1 MGAGLAGFYND
12 GKEKKHEVYVEEYV
26 LSYLKREADS
36 LQLSEIYFYGQ
47 RENGGRKILVY
58 GAGREKG
65 IAAFAGYELLTELVC
80 RLTQAG
86 PVFMLRGADGACKA
100 VGFQVFYENNEAM
113 QSFLIGWTGSAEK
126 GRTKEESAGRET
138 AVFPVAPSEAKMKKQ
153 AVHGA
158 ISVQLCLIMVALVAI
173 VISSTDS
180 YDKMEQLG
188 QSAKEVFFA
197 IENQETEQVA
207 EDPGEKKEILVERN
221 VTAEKIREPEEP
233 VTAENADRQQEPDFP
248 DKETA
253 QTAAAES
260 DKEPQESVLE
270 PAVDKQEE
278 SPDKAEDDEKE
289 EDDSAD
295 AGEEED
301 KENKS
306 EEDTQDDGEQ
316 SDEENEEALSRSI
329 TRYYEVEKGDTL
341 YTISQ
346 KIYGDISRVEKI
358 CEVNQISD
366 PDTIRSGQKIILP

>member
-1 MGAGLAGFYND
+1 M
-12 GKEKKHEVYVEEYV
+12 KEKKHEIYVEEYV

-86 PVFMLRGADGACKA
+86 PVFMLRGADGSCKA

-113 QSFLIGWTGSAEK
+113 QSFLIEWTGSAEK

-138 AVFPVAPSEAKMKKQ
+138 AVFPVVSEAKMKKQ
-153 AVHGA
+153 VVHGA

-197 IENQETEQVA
+197 IENQETEEVA
-207 EDPGEKKEILVERN
+207 KNPGEKKEILVERN
-221 VTAEKIREPEEP
+221 VAAEKTLATEI
-233 VTAENADRQQEPDFP
+233 AEGQQEPDSS

-253 QTAAAES
+253 QTAVEPDAES
-260 DKEPQESVLE
+260 QESVLE
-270 PAVDKQEE
+270 PIEDKQEE
-278 SPDKAEDDEKE
+278 STDKAGDDEKE
-289 EDDSAD
+289 EEDSTD
-295 AGEEED
+295 SGEEEE
-301 KENKS
+301 KENQS
-306 EEDTQDDGEQ
+306 EEDTQDDGAQ
-316 SDEENEEALSRSI
+316 SEEENEEALSRSI

-366 PDTIRSGQKIILP
+366 PDSIRSGQKIILP

>member
-1 MGAGLAGFYND
+1 MTGRLERMGTGLAGFYND
-12 GKEKKHEVYVEEYV
+12 MKEKKHEIYVEEYV

-86 PVFMLRGADGACKA
+86 PVFMLRGADGSCKA

-113 QSFLIGWTGSAEK
+113 QSFLIEWTGSAEK

-138 AVFPVAPSEAKMKKQ
+138 AVFPVVSEAKMKKQ
-153 AVHGA
+153 VVHGA

-188 QSAKEVFFA
+188 RSAKEVFFA
-197 IENQETEQVA
+197 IENQETEEVA
-207 EDPGEKKEILVERN
+207 KNPGEKKEILVERN
-221 VTAEKIREPEEP
+221 VAAEKTL
-233 VTAENADRQQEPDFP
+233 VTEIAEGQQEPDSS

-253 QTAAAES
+253 QTAVEPDAES
-260 DKEPQESVLE
+260 QESVLE
-270 PAVDKQEE
+270 PIEDKQEE
-278 SPDKAEDDEKE
+278 STDKAGDDEKE
-289 EDDSAD
+289 EEDSTD
-295 AGEEED
+295 SGEEEE
-301 KENKS
+301 KENQS
-306 EEDTQDDGEQ
+306 EEDTQDDGVQ
-316 SDEENEEALSRSI
+316 SEEENEEALSRSI

-366 PDTIRSGQKIILP
+366 PDSIRSGQKIILP

>member
-1 MGAGLAGFYND
+1 MTGRLERMGTGLAGFYND
-12 GKEKKHEVYVEEYV
+12 MKEKKHEIYVEEYV

-86 PVFMLRGADGACKA
+86 PVFMLRGADGSCKA

-113 QSFLIGWTGSAEK
+113 QSFLIEWTGSAEK

-138 AVFPVAPSEAKMKKQ
+138 AVFPVVSSEAKMKKQ
-153 AVHGA
+153 VVHGA

-173 VISSTDS
+173 VISSTDN

-197 IENQETEQVA
+197 IENQETEEVA
-207 EDPGEKKEILVERN
+207 KNPGEKKESLVERN
-221 VTAEKIREPEEP
+221 VAAEKTLETEI
-233 VTAENADRQQEPDFP
+233 AEGQQEPDSS
-248 DKETA
+248 DMETA
-253 QTAAAES
+253 QTAAEPDAES
-260 DKEPQESVLE
+260 QESVLE
-270 PAVDKQEE
+270 PIEDKQEE
-278 SPDKAEDDEKE
+278 STDKAGDDEKE
-289 EDDSAD
+289 EEDSTD
-295 AGEEED
+295 SGEEEE
-301 KENKS
+301 KENQS
-306 EEDTQDDGEQ
+306 EEDTQDDGAQ
-316 SDEENEEALSRSI
+316 SEEENEEALSRSI

-366 PDTIRSGQKIILP
+366 PDSIRSGQKIILP

>member
-1 MGAGLAGFYND
+1 MTGRLERMGAGLAGFYND
-12 GKEKKHEVYVEEYV
+12 MKEKKHEIYVEEYV

-86 PVFMLRGADGACKA
+86 PVFMLRGADGSCKA
-100 VGFQVFYENNEAM
+100 TGFQVFYENNEAM
-113 QSFLIGWTGSAEK
+113 QSFLIEWTGSAEK

-138 AVFPVAPSEAKMKKQ
+138 AVFPVALPEAKMKKQ
-153 AVHGA
+153 VVHGA

-197 IENQETEQVA
+197 IENQETEEVA
-207 EDPGEKKEILVERN
+207 KNPGEKKEILVERN
-221 VTAEKIREPEEP
+221 VTAEI
-233 VTAENADRQQEPDFP
+233 AEGQQEPDSS

-253 QTAAAES
+253 QTAAESDAES
-260 DKEPQESVLE
+260 QESVLE
-270 PAVDKQEE
+270 TIEDKQEE
-278 SPDKAEDDEKE
+278 SPDQVGDDEKE
-289 EDDSAD
+289 EEDSAES
-295 AGEEED
+295 GEEEE
-301 KENKS
+301 KENQS
-306 EEDTQDDGEQ
+306 EDDTQDDGVQ

-366 PDTIRSGQKIILP
+366 PDSIRSGQKIILP

>member
-1 MGAGLAGFYND
+1 MTGRLERMGTGLAGFYND
-12 GKEKKHEVYVEEYV
+12 MKEKKHEIYVEEYV

-86 PVFMLRGADGACKA
+86 PVFMLRGADGSCKA

-113 QSFLIGWTGSAEK
+113 QSFLIEWTGSAEK

-138 AVFPVAPSEAKMKKQ
+138 AVFPVVSEAKMKKQ
-153 AVHGA
+153 VVHGA

-188 QSAKEVFFA
+188 RSAKEVFFA
-197 IENQETEQVA
+197 IENQETEEVA
-207 EDPGEKKEILVERN
+207 KNPGEKKEILVERN
-221 VTAEKIREPEEP
+221 VAAEKTLATEI
-233 VTAENADRQQEPDFP
+233 AEGQQEPDSS

-253 QTAAAES
+253 QTAVEPDAES
-260 DKEPQESVLE
+260 QESVLE
-270 PAVDKQEE
+270 PIEDKQEE
-278 SPDKAEDDEKE
+278 STDKAGDDEKE
-289 EDDSAD
+289 EEDSTD
-295 AGEEED
+295 SGEEEE
-301 KENKS
+301 KENQS
-306 EEDTQDDGEQ
+306 EEDTQDDGVQ
-316 SDEENEEALSRSI
+316 SEEENEEALSRSI

-366 PDTIRSGQKIILP
+366 PDSIRSGQKIILP

>member
-1 MGAGLAGFYND
+1 MTGRLERMGTGLAGFYND
-12 GKEKKHEVYVEEYV
+12 MKEKKHEIYVEEYV

-86 PVFMLRGADGACKA
+86 PVFMLRGADGSCKA

-113 QSFLIGWTGSAEK
+113 QSFLIEWTGSAEK

-138 AVFPVAPSEAKMKKQ
+138 AVFPVVSEAKMKKQ
-153 AVHGA
+153 VVHGA

-197 IENQETEQVA
+197 IENQETEEVA
-207 EDPGEKKEILVERN
+207 KNPGEKKEILVERN
-221 VTAEKIREPEEP
+221 VAAEKTLATEI
-233 VTAENADRQQEPDFP
+233 AEGQQEPDSS

-253 QTAAAES
+253 QTAVEPDAES
-260 DKEPQESVLE
+260 QESVLE
-270 PAVDKQEE
+270 PIEDKQEE
-278 SPDKAEDDEKE
+278 STDKAGDDEKE
-289 EDDSAD
+289 EEDSTD
-295 AGEEED
+295 SGEEEE
-301 KENKS
+301 KENQS
-306 EEDTQDDGEQ
+306 GEDTQDDGAQ
-316 SDEENEEALSRSI
+316 SEEENEEALSRSI

-366 PDTIRSGQKIILP
+366 PDSIRSGQKIILP

>member
-1 MGAGLAGFYND
+1 MTGRLERMGTGLAGFYND
-12 GKEKKHEVYVEEYV
+12 MKEKKHEIYVEEYV

-86 PVFMLRGADGACKA
+86 PVFMLRGADGSCKA

-113 QSFLIGWTGSAEK
+113 QSFLIEWTGSAEK

-138 AVFPVAPSEAKMKKQ
+138 AVFPVVSEAKMKKQ
-153 AVHGA
+153 VVHGA

-197 IENQETEQVA
+197 IENQETEEVA
-207 EDPGEKKEILVERN
+207 KNPGEKKEILVERN
-221 VTAEKIREPEEP
+221 VAAEKTLATEI
-233 VTAENADRQQEPDFP
+233 AEGQQEPDSS

-253 QTAAAES
+253 QTAVEPDAES
-260 DKEPQESVLE
+260 QESVLE
-270 PAVDKQEE
+270 PIEDKQEE
-278 SPDKAEDDEKE
+278 STDKAGDDEKE
-289 EDDSAD
+289 EEDSTD
-295 AGEEED
+295 SGEEEE
-301 KENKS
+301 KENQS
-306 EEDTQDDGEQ
+306 EEDTQDDGAQ
-316 SDEENEEALSRSI
+316 SEEENEEALSRSI

-366 PDTIRSGQKIILP
+366 PDSIRSGQKIILP

>member
-1 MGAGLAGFYND
+1 MTGRLERMGTGLAGFYND
-12 GKEKKHEVYVEEYV
+12 MKEKKHEIYVEEYV

-86 PVFMLRGADGACKA
+86 PVFMLRGADGSCKA

-113 QSFLIGWTGSAEK
+113 QSFLIEWTGSAEK

-138 AVFPVAPSEAKMKKQ
+138 AVFPVVSEAKMKKQ
-153 AVHGA
+153 VVHGA

-197 IENQETEQVA
+197 IENQETEEVA
-207 EDPGEKKEILVERN
+207 KNPGEKKEILVERN
-221 VTAEKIREPEEP
+221 VAAEKTL
-233 VTAENADRQQEPDFP
+233 VTEIAEGQQEPDSS

-253 QTAAAES
+253 QTAVEPDAES
-260 DKEPQESVLE
+260 QESVLE
-270 PAVDKQEE
+270 PIEDKQEE
-278 SPDKAEDDEKE
+278 STDKAGDDEKE
-289 EDDSAD
+289 EEDSTD
-295 AGEEED
+295 SGEEEE
-301 KENKS
+301 KENQS
-306 EEDTQDDGEQ
+306 EEDTQDDGAQ
-316 SDEENEEALSRSI
+316 SEEENEEALSRSI

-366 PDTIRSGQKIILP
+366 PDSIRSGQKIILP